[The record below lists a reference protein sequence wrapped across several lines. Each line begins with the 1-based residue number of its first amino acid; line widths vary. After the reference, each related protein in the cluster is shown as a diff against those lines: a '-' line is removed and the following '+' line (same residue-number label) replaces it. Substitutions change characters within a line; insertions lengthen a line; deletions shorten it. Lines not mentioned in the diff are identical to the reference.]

1 MGRWPI
7 FCGRDISV
15 DDAMRQVSERLKNL
29 VEPVVTG
36 LGYEAVGVEF
46 DARIH
51 TLRVY
56 IDHPEGITLEDCEA
70 VSHQLSGL
78 LEVENPISGRYSLE
92 VSSPGLDRPLFTA
105 EQFQRFIG
113 QEVRLQTRLPLDGR
127 RNFKGRILAAD
138 GEKVRLDVEGAEFEI
153 PFGGIDVARLVPEL
167 AGYRPRKKG
176 KQ

>member
-1 MGRWPI
+1 MGHWPI
-7 FCGRDISV
+7 FCGREIFRIE
-15 DDAMRQVSERLKNL
+15 AMRQVPERLKNL
-29 VEPVVTG
+29 VEPVVKG
-36 LGYEAVGVEF
+36 LGYEAVGLEF

-56 IDHPEGITLEDCEA
+56 IDRPEGITLEDCEA

-78 LEVENPISGRYSLE
+78 LDVENPIPGKYNLE
-92 VSSPGLDRPLFTA
+92 VSSPGLDRPLFTP

-113 QEVRLQTRLPLDGR
+113 QGVRLQTRLPLDGR
-127 RNFKGRILAAD
+127 RNFSGRILAAD
-138 GEKVRLDVEGAEFEI
+138 GGTVRLDVEGAEFEI

-167 AGYRPRKKG
+167 AGYQPRKKG